1 MKVCIVSDS
10 HDRGPM
16 LAAAV
21 EEAKSFGAEAVLHCG
36 DIIGPNTL
44 KPLLKLGLQTH
55 VIHGNNLGDF
65 TAICQ
70 MAALSNGLLHY
81 HGGDATIELGGR
93 KIFLVHYPHYGRAMA
108 CTGDYDLVCC
118 GHSHKPEIALQ
129 PNVRNGQTWLV
140 NPGTVAG
147 LGAPAATWVLGDLET
162 LTFSVQPLVLT
173 AI

>member
-1 MKVCIVSDS
+1 MKICIVSDS

-21 EEAKSFGAEAVLHCG
+21 EQAKALGAVAVLHCG

-44 KPLLKLGLQTH
+44 KPLLTLGLQVH

-65 TAICQ
+65 TAISQ
-70 MAALSNGLLHY
+70 MASRSNGLLHY
-81 HGGDATIELGGR
+81 HGGDAHLELGGR

-118 GHSHKPEIALQ
+118 GHSHKPDIARQ
-129 PNVRNGQTWLV
+129 QNVKGGETWLV

-147 LGAPAATWVLGDLET
+147 LGAPSATWVLGDLAPMA
-162 LTFSVQPLVLT
+162 FSVHPLIMATV
-173 AI
+173 

>member
-1 MKVCIVSDS
+1 MKICIVSDS
-10 HDRGPM
+10 HDRGPW

-21 EEAKSFGAEAVLHCG
+21 EAARSLSAEAVLHCG
-36 DIIGPNTL
+36 DVIGPNTL
-44 KPLLKLGLQTH
+44 KPLLKLGLPTH

-70 MAALSNGLLHY
+70 MAAGSGGLLHY
-81 HGGDATIELGGR
+81 HGGDASVMMAGR

-118 GHSHKPEIALQ
+118 GHSHKPEIARQ
-129 PNVRNGQTWLV
+129 ANIKGGETWLV

-147 LGAPAATWVLGDLET
+147 LGAPAATWVLGDLDAMRFT
-162 LTFSVQPLVLT
+162 LHTLEFAT
-173 AI
+173 A

>member
-21 EEAKSFGAEAVLHCG
+21 EEAKSLGAGAVLPCG
-36 DIIGPNTL
+36 DSIGPNTL
-44 KPLLKLGLQTH
+44 KPLLAIGLPVH

-65 TAICQ
+65 TAISQ
-70 MAALSNGLLHY
+70 MATRSNGLLSY
-81 HGGDATIELGGR
+81 HGGDASIELAGR
-93 KIFLVHYPHYGRAMA
+93 KIFLVHYPHYGQAMA

-118 GHSHKPEIALQ
+118 GHSHKPEIAQ
-129 PNVRNGQTWLV
+129 QANVRGGTTRLV

-162 LTFSVQPLVLT
+162 MEF
-173 AI
+173 AIQRLSFAAA